1 MNTLFRTAGGVLGPT
16 IAGAPLAEYDSPL
29 VIQTPRGLIPCP
41 LLPNATA
48 FNDVFFTA
56 PGISFVGGCDANSL
70 RAERQRQRRMSLSK
84 RQLQPYDRW

>member
-29 VIQTPRGLIPCP
+29 VIQTPRGPIPCP

-56 PGISFVGGCDANSL
+56 PGMSFVGGVVTLFVTS
-70 RAERQRQRRMSLSK
+70 RAAETEAYEPVK
-84 RQLQPYDRW
+84 EAAAAV